1 MTGRKLLQIF
11 GLATAVTASAASPL
25 RADVSCVQ
33 RNTPNIIQPGN
44 PLWAADL
51 NVYPNANNNGTVGI
65 TTANPRSGV
74 GSLELTT
81 SGSLFDW
88 AFMKRV
94 APNGGAWGLLSEL
107 NCLTFDWYRNS
118 YLLPPNPPAS
128 LTAETWQEQTPV
140 LRILVRD
147 LVGGTWVTSHL
158 VWEQWYNTIGTLQ
171 PTQND
176 VWHFEDLSSQLFWR
190 HFDGG
195 TQYTNLGCANGGFIS
210 SADLQTFSLGGWVQN
225 CYSAN
230 AQVFGVMVG
239 VGSSW
244 PGPYHGAVDN
254 VQLAFH
260 GQNGFAVED
269 NFDFETGGPSTP
281 VPEPASLF
289 LLGTGLAG
297 LAGIT
302 FLKRRGR

>member
-1 MTGRKLLQIF
+1 MSRRMVFRLF
-11 GLATAVTASAASPL
+11 ALAGAVTAGSASAL

-44 PLWAADL
+44 PLWAKDL
-51 NVYPNANNNGTVGI
+51 NVYPNASNNGTADI
-65 TTANPRSGV
+65 TMSNPRSGL
-74 GSLELTT
+74 GSLELST

-88 AFMKRV
+88 AFFKRV
-94 APNGGAWGLLSEL
+94 APGGGAWGLLSEL
-107 NCLTFDWYRNS
+107 NCVTFDWYRNS

-147 LVGGTWVTSHL
+147 YVNGSWVTSHL
-158 VWEQWYNTIGTLQ
+158 VWEGWYNSIGTLR
-171 PTQND
+171 PTVND
-176 VWHFEDLSSQLFWR
+176 QWHFEDLSSQLFWR

-195 TQYTNLGCANGGFIS
+195 TQYTNLGCATGSFIS
-210 SADLQTFSLGGWVQN
+210 SADLQTFSLGGWAQN

-254 VQLAFH
+254 IQLAFH

-269 NFDFETGGPSTP
+269 NFDFEKGGPGTP

-289 LLGTGLAG
+289 LLGTGLVG
-297 LAGIT
+297 LGAVR
-302 FLKRRGR
+302 FLRRRSS